1 MKKIIIIALVL
12 LSVSCNTYKTA
23 RKSHEFKVTEKTETK
38 RDSVSKISVN
48 KPIEDYL
55 SIQVTKSNTDDAIRD
70 SVINKKVDEILSR
83 MNTTKRSGDNS
94 YKLYYNIEKRLL
106 ELQAKIGETK
116 SIQIETKKA
125 ETSEKTFEEKT
136 DEYINKKI
144 KSIPFWVYILV
155 AFWFLPQIIERI
167 QLLINPF
174 KMLLKRFKK

>member
-1 MKKIIIIALVL
+1 MKNIVIIALVML
-12 LSVSCNTYKTA
+12 FVSCNTYKTA
-23 RKSHEFKVTEKTETK
+23 RKSHEVKVTEKTRTK

-116 SIQIETKKA
+116 NIQTETKKA
-125 ETSEKTFEEKT
+125 EISEKTFEEKT

-155 AFWFLPQIIERI
+155 AFWFLPQIIERV
-167 QLLINPF
+167 QMLINPF
-174 KMLLKRFKK
+174 KLLLKSFKK